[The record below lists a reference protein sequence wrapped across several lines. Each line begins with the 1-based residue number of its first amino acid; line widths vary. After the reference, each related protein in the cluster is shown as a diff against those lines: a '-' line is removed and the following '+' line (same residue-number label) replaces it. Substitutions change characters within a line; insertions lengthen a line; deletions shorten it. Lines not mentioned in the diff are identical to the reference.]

1 MRLAIL
7 AVCLAAAAWGAA
19 AAPASPTTPFYTFID
34 LTDDYASFYDRTQGM
49 ETASRVAKFRQEFD
63 KLFPGF
69 YDPARNE
76 DTPEAYNK
84 FVAKSFDNFASIRE
98 RYTQVAA
105 SFEVSMAPAHVSFAK
120 AFPDVTPIGD
130 VYLLHSL
137 GEMDGGRRTING
149 KDFLIFGADVMA
161 RVHNFTD
168 EQPFFH
174 HELFHVYHGQ
184 FFKGC
189 QKIWCALW
197 NEGLAVHVAH
207 SLNSGANDDQLLL
220 TRPLPIR
227 AAVDANLKEAVC
239 AVRARLKSEDSKDY
253 APLFR
258 GDKRLN
264 DVIPARFGYYVGYLA
279 AREAGRTRSLQQL
292 AHLSVEEAEPV
303 VAAAVAALT
312 SCPK

>member
-7 AVCLAAAAWGAA
+7 TACFAAAAWGAA
-19 AAPASPTTPFYTFID
+19 AAPASSAEPFYTFID
-34 LTDDYASFYDRTQGM
+34 LTDDYVSFYDRTQGM
-49 ETASRVAKFRQEFD
+49 ETAPRVAKFREEFN

-69 YDPARNE
+69 YDPARHE
-76 DTPEAYNK
+76 DTEEDYAK
-84 FVAKSFDNFASIRE
+84 FVAKSFDNFPAIRE
-98 RYTQVAA
+98 RFLQVAA
-105 SFEVSMAPAHVSFAK
+105 SFETSMSPARKSFVR
-120 AFPDVTPIGD
+120 AFPDVVPIGE

-137 GEMDGGRRTING
+137 GEMDGGRRTIGEKNV
-149 KDFLIFGADVMA
+149 LVFGADVMA

-189 QKIWCALW
+189 KKVWCALW

-207 SLNSGANDDQLLL
+207 ALNPSANDDQLLL

-227 AAVDANLKEAVC
+227 AAVDANLKDAVC
-239 AVRARLKSEDSKDY
+239 AVRARLQSEDKNDY

-264 DVIPARFGYYVGYLA
+264 DTLPARFGYYVGYLA

-303 VAAAVAALT
+303 VASALAALA
-312 SCPK
+312 SCPN